1 MMTPNPTKHTVKAF
15 DSDIVRLRGLV
26 AEIGGRAELAIT
38 DAMTALLRNDKAL
51 ASTTIIKDK
60 EIDDLE
66 RQIDRLVIQTM
77 ALRAPM
83 ADDLRVLV
91 STLKIAN
98 KIERIGDY
106 AKNIAKRVPLLDD
119 IDWAETADGLEPMSK
134 AAIRL
139 VSDALNAYAQRDADL
154 AMQVCNRDKL
164 VDDYYSAVFRG
175 LVDQMIATPDHV
187 NSGVHLMFIAK
198 NIERIGDH
206 ATNIAEMV
214 YFAITGR
221 AIIDRDRGSD
231 PLDMTD

>member
-1 MMTPNPTKHTVKAF
+1 MMTQNTTKHTVKAF

-26 AEIGGRAELAIT
+26 AEIGGRAELAVS
-38 DAMTALLRNDKAL
+38 DAMTALLRNDRAQ
-51 ASTTIIKDK
+51 ASAIIIKDK
-60 EIDDLE
+60 EIDNLE

-83 ADDLRVLV
+83 ADDLRILV

-98 KIERIGDY
+98 TIERIGDY

-119 IDWAETADGLEPMSK
+119 LQAIKAADGLEPMSK
-134 AAIRL
+134 AAIQL
-139 VSDALNAYAQRDADL
+139 VNDALNAYARRDADL
-154 AMQVCNRDKL
+154 ALQVCNRDKL
-164 VDDYYSAVFRG
+164 VDDYYSAVFRN
-175 LVDQMIATPDHV
+175 LIDQMIANPDQL

-214 YFAITGR
+214 YFAITGQE
-221 AIIDRDRGSD
+221 IIDRDRGSD
-231 PLDMTD
+231 PLDMAD